1 MMSLLTFVVL
11 AAVLVLI
18 QAVAALPWLL
28 VLVRRPYRA
37 WLQATGAVLAV
48 LVLFRLIQMVVPMAW
63 ATESVVE
70 FLGRVY
76 GSVLHLQLLA
86 DLFVG
91 LFALMLKVWPKGGAV
106 ALSAFREGIR
116 QPMFWLIV
124 IAAVFVMVVIPFV
137 PYFTFG
143 EDYLMVKE
151 LGQDVIML
159 SAVIFGAV
167 LASMSI
173 SEEIEG
179 RTAVTLMSKPV
190 SRRHF
195 LLGKYA
201 GILLAALVIT
211 VLLGWFFDW
220 MLLFERGYVTVDVV
234 AALEQQHKMPF
245 PASAAAFL
253 QSVAPDAAQRQ
264 AFLRGGSW
272 WMIDAAELAP
282 GLVLGFGQVMVLLA
296 VAVCLATR
304 LPVAANVTTCLVVY
318 VLSHLS
324 PILLASAQSRRAQ
337 TESGGSTVTEM
348 LMFVAQLFDRV
359 LPGLQLFKPTQITDA
374 PVPLGDMAVYTGQ
387 VMLYA
392 LMYTAIVLLF
402 GLVLFEDRDL
412 A

>member
-1 MMSLLTFVVL
+1 MPSLLSFVVFV
-11 AAVLVLI
+11 AVLVLI

-28 VLVRRPYRA
+28 VLIRRPSKP
-37 WLQATGAVLAV
+37 WLQGVGLVLAV
-48 LVLFRLIQMVVPMAW
+48 LVAFRVIRLVLAMAW
-63 ATESVVE
+63 ATDNVVE
-70 FLGRVY
+70 YLGRLY

-86 DLFVG
+86 DLFVAV
-91 LFALMLKVWPKGGAV
+91 FALMLWVWPKGAAV

-124 IAAVFVMVVIPFV
+124 LCAVGLMIVIPFV

-159 SAVIFGAV
+159 GAVVFGAI
-167 LASMSI
+167 LASTSI

-190 SRRHF
+190 SRRQF
-195 LLGKYA
+195 LLGKYL

-211 VLLGWFFDW
+211 VVLGWFFDW
-220 MLLFERGYVTVDVV
+220 MLLFKRWYDTVDPV
-234 AALEQQHKMPF
+234 PF
-245 PASAAAFL
+245 PEAAASFL
-253 QSVAPDAAQRQ
+253 QRVAPAPERQ
-264 AFLRGGSW
+264 AFLRGACW
-272 WMIDAAELAP
+272 WVFDAAQVLP

-304 LPVAANVTTCLVVY
+304 LPVAANVTTCAVVY
-318 VLSHLS
+318 VVSHLS
-324 PILLASAQSRRAQ
+324 PILLASAQYRSQ
-337 TESGGSTVTEM
+337 SDPVGGSTVTSM
-348 LMFVAQLFDRV
+348 LLFVAQLFDRV
-359 LPGLQLFKPTQITDA
+359 LPGLQLFKPTQMTDT
-374 PVPLGDMAVYTGQ
+374 PVPLGDMAVYAGEVT
-387 VMLYA
+387 LYA

>member
-1 MMSLLTFVVL
+1 MNSLLTFVEL
-11 AAVLVLI
+11 AAFLVLV

-28 VLVRRPYRA
+28 VLLRRPYRI
-37 WLQATGAVLAV
+37 WLQVTGGVLGF
-48 LVLFRLIQMVVPMAW
+48 LVLLRLAQTVLPMSW
-63 ATESVVE
+63 ATEGLME
-70 FLGRVY
+70 YLGRVY
-76 GSVLHLQLLA
+76 ASVLHLQLLA

-91 LFALMLKVWPKGGAV
+91 LFALLLKVWPKGAAV

-116 QPMFWLIV
+116 QPMFWLIL
-124 IAAVFVMVVIPFV
+124 IGAIGLMILIPFV

-143 EDYLMVKE
+143 EDYLMSRE

-159 SAVIFGAV
+159 GAVIFGAV
-167 LASMSI
+167 LASTSI

-190 SRRHF
+190 SRRQF
-195 LLGKYA
+195 LLGKYV

-220 MLLFERGYVTVDVV
+220 MLLFKRWYDQVDPV
-234 AALEQQHKMPF
+234 QF
-245 PASAAAFL
+245 PAGAAIVVR
-253 QSVAPDAAQRQ
+253 SVAPRSLEQQ
-264 AFLRGGSW
+264 AFLRGASW
-272 WMIDAAELAP
+272 WVIDASDVAP
-282 GLVLGFGQVMVLLA
+282 GLALGFGQVMVLLA

-304 LPVAANVTTCLVVY
+304 LPVAANVTTCGVVY

-324 PILLASAQSRRAQ
+324 PILLASAGTGPRGGQA
-337 TESGGSTVTEM
+337 ESGVTQM
-348 LMFVAQLFDRV
+348 LLFVAQLFDRV

-374 PVPLGDMAVYTGQ
+374 PVPLGDMAFYSGE

-392 LMYTAIVLLF
+392 LMYTVIVLLF

>member
-1 MMSLLTFVVL
+1 MMSLLTFVPL
-11 AAVLVLI
+11 AAVLVLA

-28 VLVRRPYRA
+28 VLVRRPYKP
-37 WLQATGAVLAV
+37 WLQATGIVFAAV
-48 LVLFRLIQMVVPMAW
+48 VLFGLVQTVLPMSW
-63 ATESVVE
+63 ATESLLE
-70 FLGRVY
+70 YLGRAY
-76 GSVLHLQLLA
+76 ASVLHLQLLA

-91 LFALMLKVWPKGGAV
+91 VFFVLLKVWPKGGAV

-116 QPMFWLIV
+116 QPMFWLIMTGA
-124 IAAVFVMVVIPFV
+124 IGLMVLIPFV

-143 EDYLMVKE
+143 EDYLMAKE

-159 SAVIFGAV
+159 GAVIFGAV
-167 LASMSI
+167 LASTSI

-190 SRRHF
+190 SRRQF
-195 LLGKYA
+195 LLGKYL
-201 GILLAALVIT
+201 GILLVTLVIT

-220 MLLFERGYVTVDVV
+220 MLLFKRWYEAVDPV
-234 AALEQQHKMPF
+234 QF
-245 PASAAAFL
+245 PPTLAGFFR
-253 QSVAPDAAQRQ
+253 SVAPGSGERQ

-272 WMIDAAELAP
+272 WVIDAGDVAP

-304 LPVAANVTTCLVVY
+304 LPVAANVTVCGVVY
-318 VLSHLS
+318 ILSHLS
-324 PILLASAQSRRAQ
+324 PILKASTDSRGRLGA
-337 TESGGSTVTEM
+337 EGDPTVTRM
-348 LMFVAQLFDRV
+348 LQFVASVFDRV
-359 LPGLQLFKPTQITDA
+359 LPALQLFKPTQITDA
-374 PVPLGDMAVYTGQ
+374 PVPFGEMTVYAGQ

-392 LMYTAIVLLF
+392 LLYTAIVLLF